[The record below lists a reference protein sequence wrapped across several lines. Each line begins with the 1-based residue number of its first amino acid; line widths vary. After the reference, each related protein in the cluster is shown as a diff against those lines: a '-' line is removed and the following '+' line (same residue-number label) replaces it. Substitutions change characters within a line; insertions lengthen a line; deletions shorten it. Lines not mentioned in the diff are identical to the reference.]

1 MSGVG
6 GGGFMQILHAPSGEH
21 NCIDYCGTV
30 PARAA
35 YALFAD
41 NADAQNCGPSS
52 PLVPGSAAGWL
63 AALARYGSQ
72 SAAEVFAP
80 AIELAEGGFA
90 LTKKGSEFF
99 VRARASPDCPIPSG
113 HSPCMSDL
121 SAAVLMRPGERVGG
135 VRRLPPALP

>member
-1 MSGVG
+1 
-6 GGGFMQILHAPSGEH
+6 MQILHAPSGEH

-35 YALFAD
+35 YALFSD

-63 AALARYGSQ
+63 AALERYGSQ

-99 VRARASPDCPIPSG
+99 VRVHPHHFRFAWLTSAVPMPRA
-113 HSPCMSDL
+113 
-121 SAAVLMRPGERVGG
+121 GERVGG